1 MSSPDCPES
10 VEHAWPRIRALAGEN
25 EQAGGTWYSLVLY
38 RNLYHTLCTW
48 YLPNQRSWQGG
59 TCCNGP
65 TYAWSGMHKHY
76 LYFYSGFDDCH
87 HCYVCT
93 CSTPLPI
100 KQAISLVPEV
110 VGRSV
115 LARWIGLCL
124 EGFGCQENVSVR
136 TFGWEK
142 LGAQQGCCG
151 RTCHFCTCALE

>member
-1 MSSPDCPES
+1 MRDQGSEPWRARTSKRAVHDIQWCYTGICTIRYAHDISRTRGHGKVGLVVMAQPIPE
-10 VEHAWPRIRALAGEN
+10 VECISTTCTFIAVLMIVTTPMCVHA
-25 EQAGGTWYSLVLY
+25 V
-38 RNLYHTLCTW
+38 
-48 YLPNQRSWQGG
+48 
-59 TCCNGP
+59 
-65 TYAWSGMHKHY
+65 
-76 LYFYSGFDDCH
+76 
-87 HCYVCT
+87 
-93 CSTPLPI
+93 TPLPI